1 MISPCLDQIR
11 VLDLTRVLSG
21 PFCTALLADLGAEVI
36 KIETPHGDDYR
47 HVPPFADG
55 TGGLFVLLN
64 RGKQSVALDLRSDE
78 GRQIVRDLARTSDV
92 LVENFRPGVMQAMG
106 LAYEDLARDN
116 PGLIQVSIS
125 GFGQQSPLADMPAY
139 DLVVQAL
146 TGFMD
151 LSGDP
156 DGPPMMTGESVAD
169 LATGLF
175 ASWAT
180 LAALLARERG
190 GKGQHVDVAMY
201 DSLFSFL
208 PAAIAQHLFGTS
220 PPRRVGNRHALGAP
234 FGVFQGADGHY
245 TIAVLNPRQFSRLAA
260 AMGQEGLADDPR
272 FATNEARA
280 TNHAE
285 LKQLIEDWSGQRS
298 VSDVIV
304 ALQSHDVPCSEI
316 LSVSEAV
323 NGSQARERGLLRTAD
338 DAATAIMGQPVKFSG
353 MDLPQTAP
361 SPALGADG
369 RAVLCRCLG
378 LSGDEVDGLRDRGIL
393 TLPPDAEGVL
403 SHE

>member
-36 KIETPHGDDYR
+36 KIEAPHGDDYR

-234 FGVFQGADGHY
+234 FGVFQAADGHY

-280 TNHAE
+280 TNHAG

-298 VSDVIV
+298 VSDVIA

-323 NGSQARERGLLRTAD
+323 NGSQARARGLLRTAD
-338 DAATAIMGQPVKFSG
+338 GAATAIMGQPVKFSG

-378 LSGDEVDGLRDRGIL
+378 LSGGEVDGLRDRGIL